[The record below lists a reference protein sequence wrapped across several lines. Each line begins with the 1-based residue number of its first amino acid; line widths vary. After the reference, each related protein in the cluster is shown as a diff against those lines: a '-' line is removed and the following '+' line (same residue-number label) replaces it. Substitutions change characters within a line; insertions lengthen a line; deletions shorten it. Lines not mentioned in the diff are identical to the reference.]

1 MKRFLTFLMTVM
13 ALFAFS
19 TNVMA
24 DLNVYLETNSTVN
37 GKVCKWDKN
46 GPKFTLVEGTTYKL
60 EVTNV
65 SDDPFFFRIKVNDW
79 NTSLQPYTEEKG
91 GNVLDIEGTKYT
103 LYPSYGSDDS
113 PFYGTGK
120 AWKITGFK
128 DTYEKLEIYV
138 NLPENDKPARNVWV
152 KQIKKSVTPKNPV
165 TPPTPGPSGEIT
177 APPAGYYLVG
187 NFFSP
192 YNNADITPGPDG
204 DNINYYRHYFKFA
217 QNKEGA
223 YTIDIPACLTA
234 KMQILAADDAGNMK
248 VYGPTDA
255 TTSSIS
261 NQHPTTDGSVTGALT
276 GSDELSESSPY
287 WSLTTRNDDKNIDD
301 DGMYTISFTIA
312 DGTPTKWTIKHDYNT
327 RVAYLLSTSYDA
339 TAQPIY
345 DKRKEDKFDN
355 NTKAFLHF
363 NRKKSGYYGIGYVVN
378 DAQKQAAQYT
388 QAVKATPGIHVTKTI
403 NDSSGTHDK
412 LFFLG
417 NDGTEAHKGKLAPN
431 QPSFTL
437 DLKGMKEVEYNP
449 NRGDNDLASAEGSYG
464 MSGDFN
470 IVGDAN
476 KIDYPNTITL
486 VGDAIP
492 GTTNPDGSWN
502 WASTAAKMTYDAN
515 ERCYKVTIETTDA
528 NYERGFRFVGNH
540 SQAYNWYEDATDD
553 ESKMAKSDNKN
564 LSGHSCESS
573 DPNFLSYTDKGTA
586 TATNAT
592 NDINW
597 NRKAGSHVV
606 KLYIVTDDAN
616 NPVFKYTIETT
627 EDIGI
632 PFTYRAG
639 KFIRTYSN
647 NVAMDVVS
655 KNVKVYEAYKYDKAS
670 DETDIYSPGTL
681 HLRQLQ
687 YIPANVGVVLI
698 GIVPAS
704 NELSDGDKLDFTLRK
719 RTDNEDSAVDATQY
733 VNVWTKAA
741 DYTDQKWNNFLAPTV
756 VANNSLGN
764 TEKVGET
771 VTYRYYGL
779 GNYHR
784 TNYYKTHPEAKDEAD
799 YIGFFRLTPNGR
811 CGANKAY
818 LRMPASAEV
827 KGGEFG
833 FIDYNAHFIGPKD
846 ENDDS
851 LAKMMI
857 VFDDEEEGG
866 VTEIKNVETVKPHH
880 NNAYYTLQGIKVLN
894 PTKGIY
900 IHNGKKIVIK

>member
-24 DLNVYLETNSTVN
+24 QNVYLVTGQKIN
-37 GKVCKWDKN
+37 GIDKGWDNNGPQFTHYKGTTWVLKVTSMPDDGFYFRVRVEGWDK
-46 GPKFTLVEGTTYKL
+46 PM
-60 EVTNV
+60 
-65 SDDPFFFRIKVNDW
+65 
-79 NTSLQPYTEEKG
+79 QPCEEDGK
-91 GNVLDIEGTKYT
+91 NVLQLDGKLYA
-103 LYPSYGSDDS
+103 LYPSGNGKTEAD
-113 PFYGTGK
+113 FYGAER
-120 AWKITGFK
+120 AWWVKGYK
-128 DTYEKLEIYV
+128 GVYDYLEIYV
-138 NLPENDKPARNVWV
+138 NLTDT
-152 KQIKKSVTPKNPV
+152 KQYRGVSVVGKKNTV
-165 TPPTPGPSGEIT
+165 TPPTPPTPPTRSTIT
-177 APPAGYYLVG
+177 PPAGYYLVG

-192 YNNADITPGPDG
+192 CNKAEVTPGPDG
-204 DNINYYRHYFKFA
+204 DNINYNRHYFKFA

-234 KMQILAADDAGNMK
+234 KMQILAVDDAGDMK
-248 VYGPTDA
+248 VYGPKDA
-255 TTSSIS
+255 ATSGIS
-261 NQHPTTDGSVTGALT
+261 NQHPTTNGNITGALT
-276 GSDELSESSPY
+276 GSDELSENSPY
-287 WSLTTRNDDKNIDD
+287 WSLTTRNDNTVDD
-301 DGMYTISFTIA
+301 DGMYTVSFTMDA
-312 DGTPTKWTIKHDYNT
+312 DGNPTAWTIQHDART
-327 RVAYLLSTSYDA
+327 RVAYLLNTSYGA

-345 DKRKEDKFDN
+345 DKREKDEGDFTDN
-355 NTKAFLHF
+355 AKAFLHF
-363 NRKKSGYYGIGYVVN
+363 DRKKTGYYVIDYIVSDVN
-378 DAQKQAAQYT
+378 LSEEAKQ
-388 QAVKATPGIHVTKTI
+388 ATPGIHATKSI
-403 NDSSGTHDK
+403 NNSSGTHDK

-417 NDGTEAHKGKLAPN
+417 KDGTEGHEGKLAPN
-431 QPSFTL
+431 QPSFSL
-437 DLKGMKEVEYNP
+437 NLKGMKEIEYNA
-449 NRGDNDLASAEGSYG
+449 NRGDNNLAQKSGSYG
-464 MSGDFN
+464 MSGSFSVINNTDTP
-470 IVGDAN
+470 
-476 KIDYPNTITL
+476 DYPNTISL

-492 GTTNPDGSWN
+492 GTTNADGSWN

-540 SQAYNWYEDATDD
+540 SQAYNWHEDTTTD

-564 LSGHSCESS
+564 ATGHSCLPS
-573 DPNFLSYTDKGTA
+573 DPNFLSYTTTGATTA
-586 TATNAT
+586 TEAEN
-592 NDINW
+592 NINW
-597 NRKAGSHVV
+597 NRKAGMHVV
-606 KLYIVTDDAN
+606 KLYIITDGDT
-616 NPVFKYTIETT
+616 PIYKYTIETT
-627 EDIGI
+627 ENIGI

-647 NVAMDVVS
+647 SVAMNVVS

-670 DETDIYSPGTL
+670 DETNIYSPGTL

-704 NELSDGDKLDFTLRK
+704 NELSDGEKLDFTLRK
-719 RTDNEDSAVDATQY
+719 RTDDEDTAVDATQY

-741 DYTDQKWNNFLAPTV
+741 DYTGQPWNNFLAPTV

-764 TEKVGET
+764 IEKEGET

-799 YIGFFRLTPNGR
+799 YIGFFRLTPDGR
-811 CGANKAY
+811 SGANKAY
-818 LRMPASAEV
+818 LRMPASKEV
-827 KGGEFG
+827 EGGTFG
-833 FIDYNAHFIGPKD
+833 FIDYNSQFIGPKD
-846 ENDDS
+846 ENDAS

-880 NNAYYTLQGIKVLN
+880 DNAYYTLQGIKVLT

>member
-19 TNVMA
+19 TNGMA
-24 DLNVYLETNSTVN
+24 QNVYLETNSTVN
-37 GKVCKWDKN
+37 GKECKWSDN

-79 NTSLQPYTEEKG
+79 NTSLQPYTEEEDK
-91 GNVLDIEGTKYT
+91 NVLDLEGTKYT

-152 KQIKKSVTPKNPV
+152 KQIKKSVTPENPV
-165 TPPTPGPSGEIT
+165 TPPTPGPSGKIT

-192 YNNADITPGPDG
+192 YNKADITPGPDG

-261 NQHPTTDGSVTGALT
+261 NQHPTKDGSVTGALT
-276 GSDELSESSPY
+276 GSDELSENSPY
-287 WSLTTRNDDKNIDD
+287 WSLTTRNDDKDIDD

-345 DKRKEDKFDN
+345 NKRIEDKFDN
-355 NTKAFLHF
+355 NTKAFIHF
-363 NRKKSGYYGIGYVVN
+363 NGKNGYYILGYVVN

-403 NDSSGTHDK
+403 KDNSGTHDK

-417 NDGTEAHKGKLAPN
+417 NDGSTAYKDKLIPN

-437 DLKGMKEVEYNP
+437 KLDGMKEIEYNP

-464 MSGDFN
+464 MSGSFN
-470 IVGDAN
+470 IVGDAD

-492 GTTNPDGSWN
+492 GTTNADGSWN
-502 WASTAAKMTYDAN
+502 WASTAAEMTYDAN
-515 ERCYKVTIETTDA
+515 ERCYKITIETTKD

-540 SQAYNWYEDATDD
+540 SQAYNWYEDATDN

-564 LSGHSCESS
+564 LSGHSCEPS
-573 DPNFLSYTDKGTA
+573 DPNFLTYTDKGTA
-586 TATNAT
+586 TDGTSH
-592 NDINW
+592 INW

-606 KLYIVTDDAN
+606 RLYIVTDDAN

-719 RTDNEDSAVDATQY
+719 RTDDEDTAVDATQY
-733 VNVWTKAA
+733 VNVWTNASE
-741 DYTDQKWNNFLAPTV
+741 YTDQQWNNFLAPTV
-756 VANNSLGN
+756 EANNSLGN
-764 TEKVGET
+764 IEKVGET

-779 GNYHR
+779 GNYHN
-784 TNYYKTHPEAKDEAD
+784 TNYYKEHKVGDD

-811 CGANKAY
+811 SGANKAY
-818 LRMPASAEV
+818 LRMPASEEV
-827 KGGEFG
+827 EGGAFG
-833 FIDYNAHFIGPKD
+833 YISYNSQFIGPKD
-846 ENDDS
+846 EDDAS

-857 VFDDEEEGG
+857 VFDDEEMGG
-866 VTEIKNVETVKPHH
+866 VTEIKNVETVKTHH
-880 NNAYYTLQGIKVLN
+880 DNAYYTLQGIKVLN

>member
-37 GKVCKWDKN
+37 GKKCEWGKN

-79 NTSLQPYTEEKG
+79 NTSLQPYTEEKD
-91 GNVLDIEGTKYT
+91 GNVLDLEGTKYT

-152 KQIKKSVTPKNPV
+152 KQIKKSVTPENPV
-165 TPPTPGPSGEIT
+165 TPPTPGPSGKIT

-192 YNNADITPGPDG
+192 YNKADITPGPDG

-261 NQHPTTDGSVTGALT
+261 NQHPTKDGSVTGALT
-276 GSDELSESSPY
+276 GSDELSENSPY
-287 WSLTTRNDDKNIDD
+287 WSLTTRNDDKDIDD

-312 DGTPTKWTIKHDYNT
+312 NGTPTKWTIKHDCNT
-327 RVAYLLSTSYDA
+327 RVAYLLSNSYDA

-345 DKRKEDKFDN
+345 NKRIENRFDN
-355 NTKAFLHF
+355 NTKAFIHF
-363 NRKKSGYYGIGYVVN
+363 NGKNGYYIIGYVVN
-378 DAQKQAAQYT
+378 DAQKNAPQYT

-403 NDSSGTHDK
+403 NDNSGTHDK

-417 NDGTEAHKGKLAPN
+417 NNGTEAYKDKLIPN

-437 DLKGMKEVEYNP
+437 KLEGMKEIEYNP
-449 NRGDNDLASAEGSYG
+449 TRGNNDLASADGSYG
-464 MSGDFN
+464 MSGSFSVINNTDTP
-470 IVGDAN
+470 
-476 KIDYPNTITL
+476 DYPNSISL

-492 GTTNPDGSWN
+492 GTTNADGSWN

-515 ERCYKVTIETTDA
+515 ERCYKVTIKTTDA
-528 NYERGFRFVGNH
+528 NYEGSFRFVGDH
-540 SQAYNWYEDATDD
+540 SQAYNWHEDTTTD

-564 LSGHSCESS
+564 TTGHSCEPS
-573 DPNFLSYTDKGTA
+573 DPNFLCYTTTGTTTA
-586 TATNAT
+586 TEAEN
-592 NDINW
+592 NINW
-597 NRKAGSHVV
+597 NRKAGIHVV
-606 KLYIVTDDAN
+606 KLYIITDGEE
-616 NPVFKYTIETT
+616 PIYKYTIETT
-627 EDIGI
+627 ENIGI

-647 NVAMDVVS
+647 NVAMNVVS
-655 KNVKVYEAYKYDKAS
+655 KNVKVYEAYSYEQAQ

-681 HLRQLQ
+681 HLRQLN

-698 GIVPAS
+698 GTVPATGTF
-704 NELSDGDKLDFTLRK
+704 SDGDKLDFTLRK
-719 RTDNEDSAVDATQY
+719 RTEDSANDPTQY
-733 VNVWTKAA
+733 VNVWTNTSK
-741 DYTDQKWNNFLAPTV
+741 YTGQQWNNFLTPTV
-756 VANNSLGN
+756 EANNNLGN
-764 TEKVGET
+764 IEKEGET

-779 GNYHR
+779 GNYHN
-784 TNYYKTHPEAKDEAD
+784 TKYYKEHPEAKDEAD

-811 CGANKAY
+811 SGANKAY
-818 LRMPASAEV
+818 LRMPASEEV
-827 KGGEFG
+827 EGGAFG
-833 FIDYNAHFIGPKD
+833 YISYNSQFIGPKD
-846 ENDDS
+846 EDDAS

-857 VFDDEEEGG
+857 VFDDEEMSG
-866 VTEIKNVETVKPHH
+866 VTEIKNVETVKTHH
-880 NNAYYTLQGIKVLN
+880 DNAYYTLQGIKVLN

>member
-37 GKVCKWDKN
+37 GKKCEWGKN

-79 NTSLQPYTEEKG
+79 NTSLQPYTEEKD
-91 GNVLDIEGTKYT
+91 GNVLDLEGTKYT

-138 NLPENDKPARNVWV
+138 NLPENDKPAKNVWV
-152 KQIKKSVTPKNPV
+152 KQIKKSVTPENPV
-165 TPPTPGPSGEIT
+165 TPPTPGPSGKIT

-192 YNNADITPGPDG
+192 YNKADITPGPDG

-261 NQHPTTDGSVTGALT
+261 NQHPTKDGSVTGALT
-276 GSDELSESSPY
+276 GSDELSENSPY
-287 WSLTTRNDDKNIDD
+287 WSLTTRNDDKDIDD

-345 DKRKEDKFDN
+345 NKRIEDKFDN
-355 NTKAFLHF
+355 NTKAFIHF
-363 NRKKSGYYGIGYVVN
+363 NGKNGYYILGYVVN

-403 NDSSGTHDK
+403 KDNSGTHDK

-417 NDGTEAHKGKLAPN
+417 NDGSTAYKDKLIPN

-437 DLKGMKEVEYNP
+437 KLDGMKEIEYNP

-464 MSGDFN
+464 MSGSFN
-470 IVGDAN
+470 IVGDAD

-492 GTTNPDGSWN
+492 GTTNADGSWN

-515 ERCYKVTIETTDA
+515 ERCYKVTIETKDA
-528 NYERGFRFVGNH
+528 NYEGSFRFVGDH
-540 SQAYNWYEDATDD
+540 SQAYNWHEDTTTD
-553 ESKMAKSDNKN
+553 ESKKARSDNKN
-564 LSGHSCESS
+564 ATGHTCEPS
-573 DPNFLSYTDKGTA
+573 DPNFLCYTTTGTTTA
-586 TATNAT
+586 TEAEN
-592 NDINW
+592 NINW
-597 NRKAGSHVV
+597 NCKAGIHVV
-606 KLYIVTDDAN
+606 KLYIITDGEE
-616 NPVFKYTIETT
+616 PIYKYTIETT
-627 EDIGI
+627 ENIGI

-647 NVAMDVVS
+647 SVAMNVVS
-655 KNVKVYEAYKYDKAS
+655 KDVKIYEAYSYENAQ

-681 HLRQLQ
+681 HLRQLN

-698 GIVPAS
+698 GTVPATGTF
-704 NELSDGDKLDFTLRK
+704 SDGDKLDFTLRK
-719 RTDNEDSAVDATQY
+719 RTEDSANDPTQY
-733 VNVWTKAA
+733 VNVWTNTSK
-741 DYTDQKWNNFLAPTV
+741 YTGQQWNNFLTPTV
-756 VANNSLGN
+756 EANNNLGN
-764 TEKVGET
+764 IEKEGET

-779 GNYHR
+779 GNYHN
-784 TNYYKTHPEAKDEAD
+784 TKYYKEHPEAKDEAD

-811 CGANKAY
+811 SGANKAY
-818 LRMPASAEV
+818 LRMPASEEV
-827 KGGEFG
+827 EGGAFG
-833 FIDYNAHFIGPKD
+833 YISYNSQFIGPKD
-846 ENDDS
+846 EDDAS

-857 VFDDEEEGG
+857 VFDDEEMSG
-866 VTEIKNVETVKPHH
+866 VTEIKNVETVKTHH
-880 NNAYYTLQGIKVLN
+880 DNAYYTLQGIKVLN

>member
-24 DLNVYLETNSTVN
+24 QKNVYLVTGQKIN
-37 GKVCKWDKN
+37 GIDKGWDNN
-46 GPKFTLVEGTTYKL
+46 GPKFTHYKGTTWVLKVTSMPDDGFYFRVRVDGWTPMQPCEEGGKNVLKL
-60 EVTNV
+60 DGSFYAVYPAPG
-65 SDDPFFFRIKVNDW
+65 SSI
-79 NTSLQPYTEEKG
+79 EEK
-91 GNVLDIEGTKYT
+91 E
-103 LYPSYGSDDS
+103 
-113 PFYGTGK
+113 FYGTNR
-120 AWKITGFK
+120 AWWVK
-128 DTYEKLEIYV
+128 DYKGVYDYLEIYV
-138 NLPENDKPARNVWV
+138 NLTEDKPHRGVWV
-152 KQIKKSVTPKNPV
+152 KGHNTV
-165 TPPTPGPSGEIT
+165 TPPTPPTPPTRSTIT
-177 APPAGYYLVG
+177 PPAGYYLVG

-192 YNNADITPGPDG
+192 YNNTKVTPGPD
-204 DNINYYRHYFKFA
+204 DNNINYNRHYFKFT

-234 KMQILAADDAGNMK
+234 KMQILAADDAGDMK
-248 VYGPTDA
+248 VYGPNENAQYAIHGTCPATNESKSGVLTASTD
-255 TTSSIS
+255 
-261 NQHPTTDGSVTGALT
+261 
-276 GSDELSESSPY
+276 LSESSPY
-287 WSLTTRNDDKNIDD
+287 WSLTTRNDNTTDD
-301 DGMYTISFTIA
+301 DGMYTVSFTMDA
-312 DGTPTKWTIKHDYNT
+312 DGNPTAWTIKHDALT
-327 RVAYLLSTSYDA
+327 RVAYLLNTSYGA
-339 TAQPIY
+339 TAQPVY
-345 DKRKEDKFDN
+345 DKRDKNEGAFTDN
-355 NTKAFLHF
+355 AKAFLHF
-363 NRKKSGYYGIGYVVN
+363 NGKKTGYYVIDYIVSDVN
-378 DAQKQAAQYT
+378 LSEEAKQ
-388 QAVKATPGIHVTKTI
+388 ATPGIHATKSI
-403 NDSSGTHDK
+403 NNSSGTHDK

-417 NDGTEAHKGKLAPN
+417 NDGAEGHEGKLAPN
-431 QPSFTL
+431 QPSFSL
-437 DLKGMKEVEYNP
+437 NLKGMKEIEYNA
-449 NRGDNDLASAEGSYG
+449 NRGDNNLAQKSGSYG
-464 MSGDFN
+464 MSGSFSVINNTDTP
-470 IVGDAN
+470 
-476 KIDYPNTITL
+476 DYPNTISL

-492 GTTNPDGSWN
+492 GTTNADGSWN

-540 SQAYNWYEDATDD
+540 SQAYNWHEDTTTD

-564 LSGHSCESS
+564 ATGHSCLPS
-573 DPNFLSYTDKGTA
+573 DPNFLSYTTTGATTA
-586 TATNAT
+586 TEAEN
-592 NDINW
+592 NINW
-597 NRKAGSHVV
+597 NRKAGMHVV
-606 KLYIVTDDAN
+606 KLYIITDGDT
-616 NPVFKYTIETT
+616 PIYKYTIETT
-627 EDIGI
+627 ENIGI

-647 NVAMDVVS
+647 SVAMNVVS
-655 KNVKVYEAYKYDKAS
+655 KNVKVYEAYSYTSAN
-670 DETDIYSPGTL
+670 DETNIYSPGTL

-704 NELSDGDKLDFTLRK
+704 NELSDGEKLDFTLRK
-719 RTDNEDSAVDATQY
+719 RTDDEDTAVDATQY

-741 DYTDQKWNNFLAPTV
+741 DYTGQPWNNFLAPTV

-784 TNYYKTHPEAKDEAD
+784 TNYYKTHPEAKDDAD
-799 YIGFFRLTPNGR
+799 YIGFFRLTPDGR
-811 CGANKAY
+811 SDANKAY
-818 LRMPASAEV
+818 LRMPASKEV
-827 KGGEFG
+827 EGGTFG

>member
-37 GKVCKWDKN
+37 GKKCEWGKN

-79 NTSLQPYTEEKG
+79 NTSLQPYTEEKD
-91 GNVLDIEGTKYT
+91 GNVLDLEGTKYT

-152 KQIKKSVTPKNPV
+152 KQIKKSVTPENPV
-165 TPPTPGPSGEIT
+165 TPPTPGPSGKIT

-192 YNNADITPGPDG
+192 YNKADITPGPDG

-234 KMQILAADDAGNMK
+234 KMQILAVDDAGDMK
-248 VYGPTDA
+248 VYGPNDA

-261 NQHPTTDGSVTGALT
+261 NKYPTTNGNITGALT

-287 WSLTTRNDDKNIDD
+287 WSLTTRNDDKDIDD
-301 DGMYTISFTIA
+301 DGMYTVSFTIA
-312 DGTPTKWTIKHDYNT
+312 NGTPTKWTIKHDCNT
-327 RVAYLLSTSYDA
+327 RVAYLLSNSYDA

-345 DKRKEDKFDN
+345 NKRIENRFDN
-355 NTKAFLHF
+355 NTKAFIHF
-363 NRKKSGYYGIGYVVN
+363 NGKNGYYIIGYVVN
-378 DAQKQAAQYT
+378 DAQKNAPQYT

-403 NDSSGTHDK
+403 NDNSGTHDK

-417 NDGTEAHKGKLAPN
+417 NNGTEAYKDKLIPN

-437 DLKGMKEVEYNP
+437 KLEGMKEIEYNP
-449 NRGDNDLASAEGSYG
+449 TRGNNDLASADGSYG
-464 MSGDFN
+464 MSGSFSVINNTDTP
-470 IVGDAN
+470 
-476 KIDYPNTITL
+476 DYPNTISL

-492 GTTNPDGSWN
+492 GTTNADGSWN

-515 ERCYKVTIETTDA
+515 ERCYKVTIKTTDA
-528 NYERGFRFVGNH
+528 NYEGSFRFVGDH
-540 SQAYNWYEDATDD
+540 SQAYNWHEDTTTD

-564 LSGHSCESS
+564 TTGHTCEPS
-573 DPNFLSYTDKGTA
+573 DPNFLCYTTTGTTTA
-586 TATNAT
+586 TEAEN
-592 NDINW
+592 NINW
-597 NRKAGSHVV
+597 NRKAGIHVV
-606 KLYIVTDDAN
+606 KLYIITDGEE
-616 NPVFKYTIETT
+616 PIYKYTIETT
-627 EDIGI
+627 ENIGI

-647 NVAMDVVS
+647 NVAMNVVS
-655 KNVKVYEAYKYDKAS
+655 KNVKVYEAYSYEQAQ

-681 HLRQLQ
+681 HLRQLN

-698 GIVPAS
+698 GTVPATGTF
-704 NELSDGDKLDFTLRK
+704 SDGDKLDFTLRK
-719 RTDNEDSAVDATQY
+719 RTEDSANDPTQY
-733 VNVWTKAA
+733 VNVWTNTSK
-741 DYTDQKWNNFLAPTV
+741 YTGQQWNNFLTPTV
-756 VANNSLGN
+756 EANNNLGN
-764 TEKVGET
+764 IEKEGET

-779 GNYHR
+779 GNYHN
-784 TNYYKTHPEAKDEAD
+784 TKYYKEHPEAKDEAD

-811 CGANKAY
+811 SGANKAY
-818 LRMPASAEV
+818 LRMPASEEV
-827 KGGEFG
+827 EGGAFG
-833 FIDYNAHFIGPKD
+833 YISYNSQFIGPKD
-846 ENDDS
+846 EDDAS

-857 VFDDEEEGG
+857 VFDDEEMSG
-866 VTEIKNVETVKPHH
+866 VTEIKNVETVKTHH
-880 NNAYYTLQGIKVLN
+880 DNAYYTLQGIKVLN

>member
-24 DLNVYLETNSTVN
+24 QNVYLVTGQKIN
-37 GKVCKWDKN
+37 GIDKGWDNNGPQFTHYKGTTWVLKVTSMPDDGFYFRVRVEGWDK
-46 GPKFTLVEGTTYKL
+46 PM
-60 EVTNV
+60 
-65 SDDPFFFRIKVNDW
+65 
-79 NTSLQPYTEEKG
+79 QPCEEDGK
-91 GNVLDIEGTKYT
+91 NVLQLDGKLYA
-103 LYPSYGSDDS
+103 LYPSGNGKTEAD
-113 PFYGTGK
+113 FYGAER
-120 AWKITGFK
+120 AWWVKGYK
-128 DTYEKLEIYV
+128 GVYDYLEIYV
-138 NLPENDKPARNVWV
+138 NLTDT
-152 KQIKKSVTPKNPV
+152 KQYRGVSVVGKKNTV
-165 TPPTPGPSGEIT
+165 TPPTPPTPPTRSTIT
-177 APPAGYYLVG
+177 PPAGYYLVG

-192 YNNADITPGPDG
+192 CNKAEVTPGPDG
-204 DNINYYRHYFKFA
+204 DNINYNRHYFKFA

-234 KMQILAADDAGNMK
+234 KMQILAVDDAGDMK
-248 VYGPTDA
+248 VYGPKDA
-255 TTSSIS
+255 ATSGIS
-261 NQHPTTDGSVTGALT
+261 NQHPTTNGNITGALT
-276 GSDELSESSPY
+276 GSDELSENSPY
-287 WSLTTRNDDKNIDD
+287 WSLTTRNDNTVDD
-301 DGMYTISFTIA
+301 DGMYTVSFTMDA
-312 DGTPTKWTIKHDYNT
+312 DGNPTAWTIQHDART
-327 RVAYLLSTSYDA
+327 RVAYLLNTSYGA

-345 DKRKEDKFDN
+345 DKREKDEGDFTDN
-355 NTKAFLHF
+355 AKAFLHF
-363 NRKKSGYYGIGYVVN
+363 DRKKTGYYVIDYIVSDVN
-378 DAQKQAAQYT
+378 LSEEAKQ
-388 QAVKATPGIHVTKTI
+388 ATPGIHATKSI
-403 NDSSGTHDK
+403 NNSSGTHDK

-417 NDGTEAHKGKLAPN
+417 KDGTEGHEGKLAPN
-431 QPSFTL
+431 QPSFSL
-437 DLKGMKEVEYNP
+437 NLKGMKEIEYNA
-449 NRGDNDLASAEGSYG
+449 NRGDNNLAQKSGSYG
-464 MSGDFN
+464 MSGSFSVINNTDTP
-470 IVGDAN
+470 
-476 KIDYPNTITL
+476 DYPNTISL

-492 GTTNPDGSWN
+492 GTTNADGSWN

-540 SQAYNWYEDATDD
+540 SQAYNWHEDTTTD

-564 LSGHSCESS
+564 ATGHSCLPS
-573 DPNFLSYTDKGTA
+573 DPNFLSYTTTGATTA
-586 TATNAT
+586 TEAEN
-592 NDINW
+592 NINW
-597 NRKAGSHVV
+597 NRKAGMHVV
-606 KLYIVTDDAN
+606 KLYIITDGDT
-616 NPVFKYTIETT
+616 PIYKYTIETT
-627 EDIGI
+627 ENIGI

-647 NVAMDVVS
+647 SVAMNVVS

-670 DETDIYSPGTL
+670 DETNIYSPGTL

-704 NELSDGDKLDFTLRK
+704 NELSDGEKLDFTLRK
-719 RTDNEDSAVDATQY
+719 RTDDEETAVDATQY

-741 DYTDQKWNNFLAPTV
+741 NYTGQTWNNFLAPTV

-764 TEKVGET
+764 IEKEGET

-784 TNYYKTHPEAKDEAD
+784 TNYYNENKVGDD
-799 YIGFFRLTPNGR
+799 YIGFFRLTPDGR
-811 CGANKAY
+811 SDANKAY
-818 LRMPASAEV
+818 LRMPASKEV

-846 ENDDS
+846 ENDAS

>member
-24 DLNVYLETNSTVN
+24 QQNVFLETEQTIN
-37 GKVCKWDKN
+37 GINNGWNNN
-46 GPKFTLVEGTTYKL
+46 GPQFTHYEGTTWMLK
-60 EVTNV
+60 VT
-65 SDDPFFFRIKVNDW
+65 SMPDDGFYFRVRVDGWDKPM
-79 NTSLQPYTEEKG
+79 QPCEEDGK
-91 GNVLDIEGTKYT
+91 NVLQLDGELYA
-103 LYPSYGSDDS
+103 LYPSGNGKTEGD
-113 PFYGTGK
+113 FYGAER
-120 AWKITGFK
+120 AWWVKGYK
-128 DTYEKLEIYV
+128 GVYDYLEIYV
-138 NLPENDKPARNVWV
+138 NLTDT
-152 KQIKKSVTPKNPV
+152 KQYRGVSVVGKKNTV
-165 TPPTPGPSGEIT
+165 TPPTPTTPPTRSTIT
-177 APPAGYYLVG
+177 PPAGYYLVG

-192 YNNADITPGPDG
+192 CNKAEVTPGPDG
-204 DNINYYRHYFKFA
+204 DHINYNRHYFKFA
-217 QNKEGA
+217 QNKEGT

-234 KMQILAADDAGNMK
+234 KMQILAADDAGDMK
-248 VYGPTDA
+248 VYGPKDA
-255 TTSSIS
+255 ATSGIS
-261 NQHPTTDGSVTGALT
+261 NQHPTTNGNITGALT
-276 GSDELSESSPY
+276 ESDELSESSPY
-287 WSLTTRNDDKNIDD
+287 WSLTTRNDDKDIDD
-301 DGMYTISFTIA
+301 DGMYTVSFTMDA
-312 DGTPTKWTIKHDYNT
+312 DGNPTAWTIQHDALT
-327 RVAYLLSTSYDA
+327 RVAYLLNTSYGA

-345 DKRKEDKFDN
+345 DKRDKNEGAFTDN
-355 NTKAFLHF
+355 AKAFLHF
-363 NRKKSGYYGIGYVVN
+363 NGKKTGYYVIDYIVSDVN
-378 DAQKQAAQYT
+378 LSEEAKQ
-388 QAVKATPGIHVTKTI
+388 ATPGIHATKSI
-403 NDSSGTHDK
+403 NNSSGTHDK

-417 NDGTEAHKGKLAPN
+417 NDGTEGHEGKLAPN
-431 QPSFTL
+431 WPSFTL
-437 DLKGMKEVEYNP
+437 NLKGMKEIEYNA
-449 NRGDNDLASAEGSYG
+449 NRGDNDLAQKSGSYG
-464 MSGDFN
+464 MSGSFSVIN
-470 IVGDAN
+470 NTNTA
-476 KIDYPNTITL
+476 DYPNSISL

-492 GTTNPDGSWN
+492 GTTNADGSWN

-515 ERCYKVTIETTDA
+515 ERCYKVTIETTKD
-528 NYERGFRFVGNH
+528 NYERGFRFVGDH

-553 ESKMAKSDNKN
+553 ESKMAQSDNKN
-564 LSGHSCESS
+564 LSGHNCEPS

-586 TATNAT
+586 TATDAT
-592 NDINW
+592 NNINW

-606 KLYIVTDDAN
+606 KLYIVTDEN
-616 NPVFKYTIETT
+616 NNTVFKYTIETT

-655 KNVKVYEAYKYDKAS
+655 KNVKVYEAYSYTPANNKA
-670 DETDIYSPGTL
+670 DIYSPGTL

-687 YIPANVGVVLI
+687 YIPANLGVVLI

-704 NELSDGDKLDFTLRK
+704 NELSDGEKLDFTLRK
-719 RTDNEDSAVDATQY
+719 RTDDEDSAVDATQY

-764 TEKVGET
+764 TEKEGET

-784 TNYYKTHPEAKDEAD
+784 TNYYKTHPEAKDEPD
-799 YIGFFRLTPNGR
+799 YIGFFRLTPDGR
-811 CGANKAY
+811 SGANKAY
-818 LRMPASAEV
+818 LRMPASEKV
-827 KGGEFG
+827 EGGEFG

-846 ENDDS
+846 EDDAS

>member
-19 TNVMA
+19 TNGMA
-24 DLNVYLETNSTVN
+24 QNVYLETNSTVN
-37 GKVCKWDKN
+37 GKVCEWNDN

-79 NTSLQPYTEEKG
+79 NTSLQPYTEEEDK
-91 GNVLDIEGTKYT
+91 NVLDLEDAKYT

-120 AWKITGFK
+120 AWKVTGFK

-165 TPPTPGPSGEIT
+165 TPPTTGPSGEIT

-192 YNNADITPGPDG
+192 FNKADITPGPDG
-204 DNINYYRHYFKFA
+204 DNINYYRHYFKFD
-217 QNKEGA
+217 QNKEGT

-261 NQHPTTDGSVTGALT
+261 NQHPTKDGSVTGALT
-276 GSDELSESSPY
+276 GSDELSENSPY
-287 WSLTTRNDDKNIDD
+287 WSLTTRNDDKDIDD

-345 DKRKEDKFDN
+345 NKRIKDIFNN
-355 NTKAFLHF
+355 NTKAFIHF
-363 NRKKSGYYGIGYVVN
+363 NGKNGYYILGYVVN

-417 NDGTEAHKGKLAPN
+417 NDGTDMYKDKLMPN

-437 DLKGMKEVEYNP
+437 NLKGMKEIEYNP

-464 MSGDFN
+464 MSGSFS
-470 IVGDAN
+470 ILGDAN
-476 KIDYPNTITL
+476 KIDYPNTISL

-492 GTTNPDGSWN
+492 GTTNEDGSWN
-502 WASTAAKMTYDAN
+502 WASKAAKMTYDAN

-528 NYERGFRFVGNH
+528 NYERGFRFVGDH
-540 SQAYNWYEDATDD
+540 SQAYNWYEDTTTD
-553 ESKMAKSDNKN
+553 ESKKAKSDNKN
-564 LSGHSCESS
+564 ATGHSCLPS
-573 DPNFLSYTDKGTA
+573 DPNFLSYTTTGATTA
-586 TATNAT
+586 TEAEN
-592 NDINW
+592 NINW
-597 NRKAGSHVV
+597 NRKAGMHVV
-606 KLYIVTDDAN
+606 KLYIITDGEE
-616 NPVFKYTIETT
+616 PIYKYTIETT
-627 EDIGI
+627 ENIGI

-647 NVAMDVVS
+647 SVAMNVVS
-655 KNVKVYEAYKYDKAS
+655 KDVKIYEAYKYVKAQ

-681 HLRQLQ
+681 HLRQLN

-698 GIVPAS
+698 GTVPAS
-704 NELSDGDKLDFTLRK
+704 NELSDGDKLDFILRK
-719 RTDNEDSAVDATQY
+719 RTEDEVTAENPTQY
-733 VNVWTKAA
+733 VNVWTNASK
-741 DYTDQKWNNFLAPTV
+741 YTGQQWNNFLAPTV
-756 VANNSLGN
+756 EANNSLGN
-764 TEKVGET
+764 IEKEGET

-784 TNYYKTHPEAKDEAD
+784 TKYYNEHKVGDD

-811 CGANKAY
+811 SGANKAY
-818 LRMPASAEV
+818 LRMPASAKVE
-827 KGGEFG
+827 GGAFG
-833 FIDYNAHFIGPKD
+833 YISYNSQFIGPKD
-846 ENDDS
+846 ENDAS

-857 VFDDEEEGG
+857 VFDNEEMGG
-866 VTEIKNVETVKPHH
+866 VTEIKNVETVKTHH
-880 NNAYYTLQGIKVLN
+880 DNAYYTLQGIKVLH

>member
-37 GKVCKWDKN
+37 GKKCEWGDN

-79 NTSLQPYTEEKG
+79 NTSLQPYTEEG
-91 GNVLDIEGTKYT
+91 NGNVLDLEGTKYT
-103 LYPSYGSDDS
+103 LYPSYGSDDG

-120 AWKITGFK
+120 AWKVTGFK

-152 KQIKKSVTPKNPV
+152 KQIKKSVTPENPV
-165 TPPTPGPSGEIT
+165 TPPTPPASGEIT

-192 YNNADITPGPDG
+192 FNKADITPGPDG
-204 DNINYYRHYFKFA
+204 DNINYYRHYFKFE

-234 KMQILAADDAGNMK
+234 KMQILAVDDAGDMK
-248 VYGPTDA
+248 VYGPNDA
-255 TTSSIS
+255 TTSGIS
-261 NQHPTTDGSVTGALT
+261 NQYPTKDGSVTGALT

-287 WSLTTRNDDKNIDD
+287 WSLTTRNDDKDIDD
-301 DGMYTISFTIA
+301 DGMYTVSFTIA

-327 RVAYLLSTSYDA
+327 RVAYLLSNSYDA

-345 DKRKEDKFDN
+345 NKRIENRFDN
-355 NTKAFLHF
+355 NTKAFIHF
-363 NRKKSGYYGIGYVVN
+363 NGKNGYYIIGYVVN
-378 DAQKQAAQYT
+378 DAQKNTAQYT

-403 NDSSGTHDK
+403 NDNSGTHDK

-417 NDGTEAHKGKLAPN
+417 NDGTTTYKDKLIPN

-437 DLKGMKEVEYNP
+437 KLEGMKEIEYNP
-449 NRGDNDLASAEGSYG
+449 NRGDNNLASAEGSYG
-464 MSGDFN
+464 MSGSFN
-470 IVGDAN
+470 IIGDAD
-476 KIDYPNTITL
+476 KVAYPNTITL

-492 GTTNPDGSWN
+492 GTTNADGSWN
-502 WASTAAKMTYDAN
+502 WASTAAEMTYDTN

-540 SQAYNWYEDATDD
+540 SQAYNWHEDTTTD

-564 LSGHSCESS
+564 ATGHSCLPS
-573 DPNFLSYTDKGTA
+573 DHNFLSYTTTGATTA
-586 TATNAT
+586 TEAEN
-592 NDINW
+592 NINW
-597 NRKAGSHVV
+597 NRKAGIHVV
-606 KLYIVTDDAN
+606 KLYIITDGEK
-616 NPVFKYTIETT
+616 PIYKYTIETT
-627 EDIGI
+627 ENIGI

-647 NVAMDVVS
+647 SVAMNVVS
-655 KNVKVYEAYKYDKAS
+655 KDVKIYEAYKYVKAQ

-681 HLRQLQ
+681 HLRQLN

-698 GIVPAS
+698 GTVPAT
-704 NELSDGDKLDFTLRK
+704 NELSDGDKLDFILRK
-719 RTDNEDSAVDATQY
+719 RTEDEVTANDPTQY
-733 VNVWTKAA
+733 VNVWTKASE
-741 DYTDQKWNNFLAPTV
+741 YTNQTWNNFLAPTV
-756 VANNSLGN
+756 EANNSLGN
-764 TEKVGET
+764 IEKVGET

-779 GNYHR
+779 GNYHN
-784 TNYYKTHPEAKDEAD
+784 TNYYKEHKVGDD

-818 LRMPASAEV
+818 LRMPASEEV
-827 KGGEFG
+827 EGGKFG
-833 FIDYNAHFIGPKD
+833 FIDYNSQFIGPKD
-846 ENDDS
+846 ENDAS

-880 NNAYYTLQGIKVLN
+880 DNAYYTLQGIKVLN
-894 PTKGIY
+894 LTKGIY

>member
-24 DLNVYLETNSTVN
+24 QNVYLETGQKIN
-37 GKVCKWDKN
+37 GIDKGWDNN
-46 GPKFTLVEGTTYKL
+46 GPQFTHYKGTTWVLKVTSMPDDGFYFRVRVDGWTPMQPCEEGGKNVLKL
-60 EVTNV
+60 DGSFYAVYPAPG
-65 SDDPFFFRIKVNDW
+65 SSI
-79 NTSLQPYTEEKG
+79 EEK
-91 GNVLDIEGTKYT
+91 E
-103 LYPSYGSDDS
+103 
-113 PFYGTGK
+113 FYGTNR
-120 AWKITGFK
+120 AWWVK
-128 DTYEKLEIYV
+128 DYKGVYDYLEIYV
-138 NLPENDKPARNVWV
+138 NLTEDKQNRGVSVVGKN
-152 KQIKKSVTPKNPV
+152 SVTPKNPV
-165 TPPTPGPSGEIT
+165 TPPTPGLSGEIT

-204 DNINYYRHYFKFA
+204 ENINYHRHYFKFA

-287 WSLTTRNDDKNIDD
+287 WSLTTRNDNVVDD

-345 DKRKEDKFDN
+345 DKRKKDRFDN
-355 NTKAFLHF
+355 NTNAFIHF
-363 NRKKSGYYGIGYVVN
+363 NGTNGYYILGYVVN
-378 DAQKQAAQYT
+378 DARENSAQYT

-417 NDGTEAHKGKLAPN
+417 NDGSPAYKNKLIPN

-437 DLKGMKEVEYNP
+437 KLDGMKEIEYNP
-449 NRGDNDLASAEGSYG
+449 NRGHNDLASAEGSYG
-464 MSGDFN
+464 MSGDFS
-470 IVGDAN
+470 ILGDAN

-502 WASTAAKMTYDAN
+502 WASTAAEMTYDAN
-515 ERCYKVTIETTDA
+515 ERCYKITIETTKD

-553 ESKMAKSDNKN
+553 ESKMAQSDNKN
-564 LSGHSCESS
+564 ATGHNCEPS

-586 TATNAT
+586 TDGTSH
-592 NDINW
+592 INW

-606 KLYIVTDDAN
+606 KLYIVTDEN
-616 NPVFKYTIETT
+616 NNTVFKYTIETT

-670 DETDIYSPGTL
+670 DETNIYSPGTL

-698 GIVPAS
+698 GIVPTS
-704 NELSDGDKLDFTLRK
+704 NELSDGEKLDFTLRK
-719 RTDNEDSAVDATQY
+719 RTDDEDSAVDATQY
-733 VNVWTKAA
+733 VNVWSKA
-741 DYTDQKWNNFLAPTV
+741 DQYTGETWNNFLAPTV

-784 TNYYKTHPEAKDEAD
+784 TNYYKTHPEAKNEAD
-799 YIGFFRLTPNGR
+799 YIGFFRLTPDGR
-811 CGANKAY
+811 SGANKAY
-818 LRMPASAEV
+818 LRMPASEEV
-827 KGGEFG
+827 EGGEFG
-833 FIDYNAHFIGPKD
+833 FIDYNSQFIGPKD
-846 ENDDS
+846 ENDAS

-880 NNAYYTLQGIKVLN
+880 DNAYYTLQGIKVLN